1 MLTALLMA
9 ILAILTPMV
18 VDAAPAADTTIVA
31 VVVDAAPAADIAAV
45 PAFEVDT
52 VYGVL
57 PPNPPRFSR
66 MVSGIH
72 RGPPPKEI
80 GISRRR
86 VRKGQST
93 IGMFHSFA
101 ETGVNPLAQLAREL
115 MAMAMLEQ
123 LAKDAICLGFVSLVA
138 FACVFGDAS
147 AGEATAMVA
156 TFTVNAV
163 KYGQGE
169 LEGKTARIR
178 LKGFSLLAA
187 KVAIAIATL
196 LGYVIVPDR
205 YTREQISV
213 GTCPPRMADT
223 IGLKREFL
231 SVKFT
236 GNLHDGLRLTAA
248 ELQGVLDTFPDPFL
262 VEVGPKVEDQFQVR
276 DKQYPEA
283 LEEAGL
289 SITDS
294 SKVLKRLG
302 TLNATPTA
310 ILDSNIQIEW
320 DADGAG
326 CEDDGDA
333 IRYDS
338 TLEPGQCYFAQGRTY
353 GDYGM
358 GKMLWMVVHGT
369 VDKVVSGIA
378 NLKKGLYSKKPFA
391 FEMDRIVGPR
401 EAQIQGKNPG
411 KGHATCSW
419 MLLNQFVWTPEMISY
434 VKELIRWTADAAYWR
449 MKYAIRHG
457 DLLLLMGSSEDPDE
471 DEQYEESGPG
481 QTRVDRDIAIRRLK
495 EAGVSTT
502 GFLCLMSLIK
512 NMVESWQKPNW
523 EGVDVSK
530 GIFALNAALK
540 KVGAVF
546 SYSCRGKFFSMRK
559 FVLVHGTTAIEAA
572 IREAW
577 PAIEEIEY
585 DKKLN
590 FFRVASMN
598 KRTGKL
604 HYWGIH
610 KVHTDCLPGF
620 PRGVKLVSD
629 SYIKYILK
637 EEGGADLDGDE
648 ESSVKTQGT
657 GYGWKAMKDG
667 SFQWAELTNPTLC
680 FRHPIGPGEGI
691 LIEARCMLVKYK
703 PLKKT
708 VGINKNGKRDR
719 KNIPPMPTPTFR
731 EFSIVDVPEGLQE
744 VYNDLPWVS
753 ERGLNPKSSSERL
766 SDKRELMDTLGE
778 KFHSN
783 MGQFMFGKNPRML
796 GAEITVDVYQQE
808 IGKAEFF
815 AWAAAMADELKATI
829 QQQGISPAGIVL
841 FGWDPDDC
849 PNIIDGHWFDE
860 INAYKAGVYLEYRD
874 KLCKSFVSYEGLIEG
889 RLEEF
894 ERLLKESKT
903 LTYLTNLFDTVMI
916 EKEEK
921 LKEDLLSDKGWRA
934 LATFMDAA
942 KRFVAN
948 YLPGHIDAIRR
959 EFRPEL
965 GTICLWIA
973 LNKAAIIA
981 KSVGKQDVAYGN
993 AMQVLNDL
1001 HLPDPPAS
1009 GGFDDTHPLPGAFE
1023 WLMSTDVDPED
1034 PNPEGDGPQD
1044 EPDTDDSAPEG
1055 PVEDLPQEQ
1064 EPDTDDSA
1072 PGDKLTV
1079 VMGPHGEYCTV
1090 DELADYTAPPP
1101 APEKEPE
1108 VDSANP
1114 LVAAGVKPDDKSG
1127 HCAKDIAMAEMA
1139 TQFIG
1144 MEVAHSNNSMT
1155 KKYRLAWG
1163 ARANTTYHRT
1173 DDIVMVSGSGNWGR
1187 VTIEDCKKVFI
1198 EHYVMHLMAAC
1209 IAKCRFVVGNASGVD
1224 EMVRTFLLSQ
1234 GYIEHPRDGFGLF
1247 SLRTM
1252 FDPKGSDIVVDIDHL
1267 NEKVENEIVI
1277 NEGSDSDPHGLGDS
1291 DPVSVSDTNPEEDVS
1306 EAVSDPEELVEEFF
1320 QEALLMQ
1327 KAQGLGIPKDQYDAL
1342 TGIVLGFLAGKTELI
1357 LNGAAGCGKTFLV
1370 KLIVDCLKHVAKGGH
1385 RVFNSVDL
1393 CSFTGTA
1400 QLNLRKATGMDACTI
1415 HTLIGVEDVQ
1425 GHLCLKKQV
1434 DPAYRALIVN
1444 DEATMTSPLLG
1455 QKLRKLASGQ
1465 GSAILWVGDMAQLP
1479 PVLPEFKGKEIHRWL
1494 HDREVGPEGPAPI
1507 MESGIERFHLT
1518 TNFRQAKGGTI
1529 LAIAKIFRSIFMAG
1543 WDDNDDSR
1551 NGRTSWVIQG
1561 DDEAGRVITNL
1572 INGSDQ
1578 VERGTIDIERLV
1590 EDPANNAAVF
1600 PTNNAATRT
1609 NDQCVNHLGCKS
1621 TDRDPI
1627 PVGATMMISVNKLAH
1642 CEYIED
1648 GVVAGVDPLYL
1659 ANGSRVKVVAVENH
1673 GALNHQ
1679 PEDPWRT
1686 YNCLRLDVV
1695 EINGDGKV
1703 WRIYTDV
1710 DFGNRYEQFFND
1722 VNPLVLTS
1730 WSRLYNWSA
1739 SLSEEQIEKR
1749 VQCSFKMKYGW
1760 AMTIHK
1766 SQGLGFDRVYTTAD
1780 VLYGRYSNVQ
1790 MKNNV
1795 NLSYTA
1801 ITRAKAKIILVAGML
1816 LMGLLT
1822 MFAGFEGVEG
1832 VAYAASSIVL
1842 PAPVQGL
1849 VEKLKSAGAKAYLV
1863 GGAVLDIIQG
1873 NTPKDWD
1880 IEVHGVSMSQLE
1892 GILGVYDPKEC
1903 GQSFGIFKIPAAN
1916 CGGYD
1921 VDVSVPRRESRV
1933 GISHT
1938 DFLCDFDPNMT
1949 PEEAALRRDFTIN
1962 AMFYDMDS
1970 GEIIDPYN
1978 GMEDLKNGV
1987 LRMTCLEKFI
1997 EDPLRALRAM
2007 QLVARKCKTIDI
2019 TTLRVIRE
2027 MRDSFSSL
2035 APERVYEE
2043 FKKLLLMAD
2052 KPSVGLEFLRDSGWL
2067 ACFPQLHDLAYW
2079 PGWDEESNESFFEQF
2094 GDAGCPHNPEWHP
2107 EGSVWIHT
2115 LMVVDNAASVRH
2127 HVPEEDRMAFM
2138 LGALCHD
2145 LGKAVTTVLPECRAH
2160 GHEEEGVALTE
2171 DFLSLMTNEKKVIK
2185 LASNMVRWHM
2195 TPFSLI
2201 EAGDGAWKRLHGEKR
2216 MDGRLDLLGWLS
2228 RCDWA
2233 GRPNRTPWPTTIE
2246 GVDFDH
2252 VPSKLCL
2259 QWHEDLGVEQIKPVI
2274 GGQDLLDEGLPEG
2287 PWIGEGLAAAFAAQ
2301 IEDTNLTES
2310 ELLDIARKTAG
2321 FAWGMAL
2328 AEKGEG
2334 KSMGIITFVTE
2345 MLNCVIAGAL
2355 EKFVKSFPSGKPEVK
2370 LRRGNIGAFE
2380 GVTYWCLEVAKSDYS
2395 QVEHEVETLLQ
2406 ERSHGGSY
2414 LIDHHGVELYSF
2426 WASNLPK
2433 TNPHY
2438 SNDDIVVYVGLMHLG
2453 DCGMHQGL
2461 GCEAEVAAI
2470 LVLEFED
2477 FADMDHK
2484 WSDTPRPPVRGLP
2497 SPHCFD

>member
-9 ILAILTPMV
+9 ILAIFNPMV
-18 VDAAPAADTTIVA
+18 VDAAPAADTTIVWVA
-31 VVVDAAPAADIAAV
+31 VDAAPAADTATITA
-45 PAFEVDT
+45 PEVVDHMVKPT
-52 VYGVL
+52 QYRK
-57 PPNPPRFSR
+57 PNKKKASSR
-66 MVSGIH
+66 ALY
-72 RGPPPKEI
+72 GPPPKEL
-80 GISRRR
+80 GVSKRR
-86 VRKGQST
+86 VRKGKSSVAHT
-93 IGMFHSFA
+93 ELWTTWGI
-101 ETGVNPLAQLAREL
+101 NPLGQLAREL
-115 MAMAMLEQ
+115 MAMALLGQ
-123 LAKDAICLGFVSLVA
+123 LAKDAICLGFVAMVA
-138 FACVFGDAS
+138 FACICGDAS
-147 AGEATAMVA
+147 AGEATQAMVA
-156 TFTVNAV
+156 TYTVNAV

-178 LKGFSLLAA
+178 LKGFSLIAA

-231 SVKFT
+231 SVKFS

-248 ELQGVLDTFPDPFL
+248 ELQSVLDTFPDPFL
-262 VEVGPKVEDQFQVR
+262 VEVGPKVEDQFQIR
-276 DKQYPEA
+276 DKQWPEA

-320 DADGAG
+320 DADGDG

-333 IRYDS
+333 VRYDP
-338 TLEPGQCYFAQGRTY
+338 TLKPGQCYFAQGRTY
-353 GDYGM
+353 NHDGM
-358 GKMLWMVVHGT
+358 GKSLWMVVHGT
-369 VDKVVSGIA
+369 VAKIVSGIA
-378 NLKKGLYSKKPFA
+378 NLKKGLYSSSPHI
-391 FEMDRIVGPR
+391 FEMDRIVAPR
-401 EAQIQGKNPG
+401 EEQIQGKNPG
-411 KGHATCSW
+411 KGNATCSW

-434 VKELIRWTADAAYWR
+434 IKELIKWTADAAYWR

-481 QTRVDRDIAIRRLK
+481 QTRIDRDVAIRRLK
-495 EAGVSTT
+495 EAAVSTT
-502 GFLCLMSLIK
+502 GFLCLMTLIK

-530 GIFALNAALK
+530 GIFTLKAALK

-559 FVLVHGTTAIEAA
+559 FVKEHGTDAIEAA

-577 PAIEEIEY
+577 PAIEKVEY
-585 DKKLN
+585 NQKLN
-590 FFRVASMN
+590 FFRVASLN
-598 KRTGKL
+598 KKENKL
-604 HYWGIH
+604 HWWGIH
-610 KVHTDCLPGF
+610 KVQTDMLPGF

-629 SYIKYILK
+629 SYIRYILK

-648 ESSVKTQGT
+648 ESSVRTLGE
-657 GYGWKAMKDG
+657 GFGWKAMKDG
-667 SFQWAELTNPTLC
+667 SFQRAKLTNPTLC

-691 LIEARCMLVKYK
+691 LIEARCMLVRYK
-703 PLKKT
+703 PLKRT

-731 EFSIVDVPEGLQE
+731 EFSIIDVPEGLQE

-753 ERGLNPKSSSERL
+753 ERGLNPKSASECL
-766 SDKRELMDTLGE
+766 ADKRELMDELGE

-783 MGQFMFGKNPRML
+783 MGQFMFGLNPRML

-815 AWAAAMADELKATI
+815 AWAAAMAAELKATI

-841 FGWDPDDC
+841 FGWDPKDC

-894 ERLLKESKT
+894 ERLLKQSKT
-903 LTYLTNLFDTVMI
+903 LAYLTGLFDTVML
-916 EKEEK
+916 EKAEK
-921 LKEDLLSDKGWRA
+921 LKEDLVADKGWRA

-948 YLPGHIDAIRR
+948 YLPGHIDAIGK
-959 EFRPEL
+959 EFRPEM
-965 GTICLWIA
+965 GTVSLWIA
-973 LNKAAIIA
+973 LNKAALIA
-981 KSVGKQDVAYGN
+981 KAVGKQDVAYGN

-1001 HLPDPPAS
+1001 HLPNPPAS

-1023 WLMSTDVDPED
+1023 WLMSADVDPED

-1072 PGDKLTV
+1072 CPTVEDTTGESFKPPVVKVVSVRGNPGFGSKEHEVYIGREQRNGLYDFEASTLANTFRTCAKHRSIEIFDTMLTECLKKHPDAPV
-1079 VMGPHGEYCTV
+1079 SKEIERLAQFAVLHGELHLGCWCAPEACHGNV
-1090 DELADYTAPPP
+1090 VRAAILAVCEGHVNFPPP
-1101 APEKEPE
+1101 
-1108 VDSANP
+1108 
-1114 LVAAGVKPDDKSG
+1114 
-1127 HCAKDIAMAEMA
+1127 
-1139 TQFIG
+1139 T
-1144 MEVAHSNNSMT
+1144 
-1155 KKYRLAWG
+1155 
-1163 ARANTTYHRT
+1163 
-1173 DDIVMVSGSGNWGR
+1173 R
-1187 VTIEDCKKVFI
+1187 V
-1198 EHYVMHLMAAC
+1198 
-1209 IAKCRFVVGNASGVD
+1209 
-1224 EMVRTFLLSQ
+1224 
-1234 GYIEHPRDGFGLF
+1234 
-1247 SLRTM
+1247 
-1252 FDPKGSDIVVDIDHL
+1252 
-1267 NEKVENEIVI
+1267 VE
-1277 NEGSDSDPHGLGDS
+1277 
-1291 DPVSVSDTNPEEDVS
+1291 DTNPEEDVS
-1306 EAVSDPEELVEEFF
+1306 EAVSEAQDAALRVQEEYDERTAPPEATAEELIEEFF

-1434 DPAYRALIVN
+1434 EPAYRALIIN

-1455 QKLRKLASGQ
+1455 QKLRKLASGH

-1479 PVLPEFKGKEIHRWL
+1479 PVLPEFKGKEITRWL

-1518 TNFRQAKGGTI
+1518 TNFRQTNGGTI
-1529 LAIAKIFRSIFMAG
+1529 LAIANIFRSIFMAG
-1543 WDDNDDSR
+1543 WDDNDGSK

-1590 EDPANNAAVF
+1590 KDPGNNAAIF
-1600 PTNNAATRT
+1600 PTNRAAIAT

-1621 TDRDPI
+1621 TAQDPI
-1627 PVGATMMISVNKLAH
+1627 PVGATMMVSTNKTAF

-1648 GVVAGVDPLYL
+1648 GAVAGVDSLYL
-1659 ANGSRVKVVAVENH
+1659 ANGSRVKVVGIKNH
-1673 GALNHQ
+1673 GPLNTV
-1679 PEDPWRT
+1679 EESKDAWRI
-1686 YNCLRLDVV
+1686 YNCFEMDIV
-1695 EINGDGKV
+1695 EINGDGRV

-1710 DFGNRYEQFFND
+1710 DFGDRFGEFFQS

-1730 WSRLYNWSA
+1730 FSDFYNWSA

-1749 VQCSFKMKYGW
+1749 VNCSFKMKFGW

-1780 VLYGRYSNVQ
+1780 VLYGRHSQAQ
-1790 MKNNV
+1790 MGNNV

-1816 LMGLLT
+1816 LMGLVT
-1822 MFAGFEGVEG
+1822 MFAFEGMEG

-1863 GGAVLDIIQG
+1863 GGAVIDVDSG
-1873 NTPKDWD
+1873 REPKDWD
-1880 IEVHGVSMSQLE
+1880 IEVHGISMSHLE
-1892 GILGVYDPKEC
+1892 EVLRVYDPKAC
-1903 GQSFGIFKIPAAN
+1903 GKTFGIFKLPAAN
-1916 CGGYD
+1916 CEGID
-1921 VDVSVPRRESRV
+1921 IDVSIPR
-1933 GISHT
+1933 T
-1938 DFLCDFDPNMT
+1938 DSSIGLGHKDFEMSFDPDMT

-1962 AMFYDMDS
+1962 SMFYDMDS

-1978 GMEDLKNGV
+1978 GLQDLRDGI
-1987 LRMTCLEKFI
+1987 LRMTCERKFV
-1997 EDPLRALRAM
+1997 EDALRPMRAM
-2007 QLVARKCKTIDI
+2007 QLLARKCKTIDI
-2019 TTLRVIRE
+2019 DTLIVIMR
-2027 MRDSFSSL
+2027 MRDQFSSL

-2052 KPSVGLEFLRDSGWL
+2052 KPSVGLKFLRDSGWL

-2079 PGWDEESNESFFEQF
+2079 PGWDEESNESYFDQF
-2094 GDAGCPHNPEWHP
+2094 DDAGCPHNPEWHP
-2107 EGSVWIHT
+2107 EGNVWVHT

-2127 HVPEEDRMAFM
+2127 LLPEEDRMSFM

-2185 LASNMVRWHM
+2185 TVSNLVRWHM

-2259 QWHEDLGVEQIKPVI
+2259 QWHEDLGVEQIKPII
-2274 GGQDLLDEGLPEG
+2274 GGQDLLNEGIPEG

-2301 IEDTNLTES
+2301 VEDAELTDS
-2310 ELLDIARKTAG
+2310 GLLDIARKTAG

-2328 AEKGEG
+2328 AEKEKE
-2334 KSMGIITFVTE
+2334 KSMGIINWVTG

-2355 EKFVKSFPSGKPEVK
+2355 EKFVKSFPSGKPEIE
-2370 LRRGNIGAFE
+2370 LHRGNIREFE
-2380 GVTYWCLEVAKSDYS
+2380 GVLFCHLEIAKHDYS
-2395 QVEHEVETLLQ
+2395 QVEHEIETLLQ

-2414 LIDHHGVELYSF
+2414 RLEEECIELYSF

-2433 TNPHY
+2433 DNPHY
-2438 SNDDIVVYVGLMHLG
+2438 SNDDKVVYIGLMHLG

-2470 LVLEFED
+2470 LVLKYED

-2497 SPHCFD
+2497 SPHCFN